1 MKMGDSR
8 VIFFRCYWFLLN
20 CFQTFFIV
28 TIISCS
34 LRLTFFSG
42 SVVSLSLRH
51 VLVSM
56 TKVEFDDRAKM
67 ERIRSDKIWNGF
79 DIFCDE
85 IITLSPLRDATRGS
99 CGQLGKR

>member
-1 MKMGDSR
+1 MKMGDPR
-8 VIFFRCYWFLLN
+8 VFFFRCYWFLLN
-20 CFQTFFIV
+20 CFQTFFTV

-34 LRLTFFSG
+34 LGSTFFSG

-51 VLVSM
+51 VLLSM

-67 ERIRSDKIWNGF
+67 EWIRSDKIWNGS

-85 IITLSPLRDATRGS
+85 IITLSPLRDGTRGS